1 MFSVY
6 QILVT
11 VSPCF
16 SVVAFFITRFLSL
29 LAPLREIIIIII
41 IANVYVYVY
50 VYCVRLRVRV
60 RVRLRLGLRLRLC
73 VCLCVCL
80 GLCLCLCYFFE
91 ARYRPT
97 VVVAKS
103 CTRKQ
108 SIIKLTKDM

>member
-50 VYCVRLRVRV
+50 VYVYCVRLRV
-60 RVRLRLGLRLRLC
+60 RVRLRLGLRLRLR
-73 VCLCVCL
+73 VCL

-103 CTRKQ
+103 CMRKQ